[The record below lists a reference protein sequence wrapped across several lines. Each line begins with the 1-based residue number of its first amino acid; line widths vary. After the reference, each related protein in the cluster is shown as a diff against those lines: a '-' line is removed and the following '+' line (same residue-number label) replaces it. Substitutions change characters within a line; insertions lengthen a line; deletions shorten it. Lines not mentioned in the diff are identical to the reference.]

1 MQKIHSFIKQLRFAG
16 PLRRSPVGGE
26 AGMTVGSA
34 GTVCSYDQTSGE
46 RRP

>member
-1 MQKIHSFIKQLRFAG
+1 MQKIHSIINCLRFAR
-16 PLRRSPVGGE
+16 PFRRGPVGGE

-46 RRP
+46 GRP